1 MPVSAITANPTPAA
15 TAGGAASKHPDAI
28 DWASSAIQQAVATIN
43 DTAGKYSL
51 DQQLAAY
58 NWIVNLAK
66 AGPAP
71 GQSTSPLTAQAR
83 AALEA
88 LSPPFAISTAGTAVH
103 SGPPGDPANEAQPT
117 YAQGSIVDTR
127 A

>member
-1 MPVSAITANPTPAA
+1 MPISAITTNPTPAV
-15 TAGGAASKHPDAI
+15 TAGGAACKPPDAI

-43 DTAGKYSL
+43 DAAGKYSL

-58 NWIVNLAK
+58 NWIVDLAK

-71 GQSTSPLTAQAR
+71 GQTTSPLTAQAQ

-88 LSPPFAISTAGTAVH
+88 LSPPFALSTAGAAVH
-103 SGPPGDPANEAQPT
+103 SGPPGDAANAAQPG